1 MPKTKIIISVT
12 SDLCTDQRVQK
23 VSLSL
28 YEAGYDILLLGRQLR
43 KSRSFDSVY
52 PFKRFRLIFEKGF
65 LFYAEFN
72 IRLFFFLLF
81 KRVDIMLSNDTDTL
95 IPNFLIA
102 KIRRKKLVFDA
113 HELFPEVPEVTDR
126 KPVKAVWTG
135 VENIIFPHLKNCYT
149 VCQSIADYYNKR
161 YGINMEVIHNFSYIE
176 REKLTPKLNFKD
188 KKIILYQ
195 GAVNV
200 GRGIEW
206 VIDAMPF
213 IENAILVI
221 IGKGD
226 IYSQLKLKVNEMNL
240 NNKVIFVGKVHPT
253 ELPAYTC
260 SANIGLCLL
269 EPKGLSYYYSLPN
282 RIFDFMAAGVPVL
295 ATDFPEIANVVKTH
309 RTGKVISHYE
319 PTYLVETIQNMF
331 VEWNEK
337 EKERIKDL
345 SKNFCWE
352 KEEKK
357 LISIFQQS
365 KK

>member
-1 MPKTKIIISVT
+1 MPKTRVIISVT

-28 YEAGYDILLLGRQLR
+28 YEAGYDVLLVGRKL
-43 KSRSFDSVY
+43 KESRSFDSAY
-52 PFKRFRLIFEKGF
+52 PFKRFQLIFEKGF
-65 LFYAEFN
+65 LFYAEFS

-81 KRVDIMLSNDTDTL
+81 KRVDIVLSNDTDTL
-95 IPNFLIA
+95 MPNFLIA

-113 HELFPEVPEVTDR
+113 HELFSEMPEVTNR
-126 KPVKAVWTG
+126 KIVKAIWISI
-135 VENIIFPHLKNCYT
+135 ENIIFPHLKNCYT

-161 YGINMEVIHNFSYIE
+161 YGINMQVIHNFSYTE
-176 REKLTPKLNFKD
+176 REKPIPKLDFEG

-213 IENAILVI
+213 IQNAVLVI

-226 IYSQLKLKVNEMNL
+226 IYSQLKLKVRAMNL
-240 NNKVIFVGKVHPT
+240 NNKVIFVGKVNPT

-260 SANIGLCLL
+260 SASIGLCLL
-269 EPKGLSYYYSLPN
+269 EHNGLSYYFSLPN

-319 PTYLVETIQNMF
+319 PAYLAETIQNMLL
-331 VEWNEK
+331 EWSET
-337 EKERIKDL
+337 EKERLKDL

-352 KEEKK
+352 QEEKK
-357 LISIFQQS
+357 LISIFHQC

>member
-1 MPKTKIIISVT
+1 MTKTNIIISVT

-28 YEAGYDILLLGRQLR
+28 YEAGYNVLLVGRKQR
-43 KSRSFDSVY
+43 ESKPFHSAY
-52 PFKRFRLIFEKGF
+52 PFKRLRLIFEKGF

-72 IRLFFFLLF
+72 LRLFFLLLF
-81 KRVDIMLSNDTDTL
+81 KPVDILLSNDTDTL
-95 IPNFLIA
+95 VPNFIITKL
-102 KIRRKKLVFDA
+102 RRKKLVFDA

-126 KPVKAVWTG
+126 KLVKAIWTSI
-135 VENIIFPHLKNCYT
+135 ENIIFPHLKNCYT

-161 YGINMEVIHNFSYIE
+161 YGINMQVIHNFSYTE
-176 REKLTPKLNFKD
+176 REKPKPILDFNG

-200 GRGIEW
+200 GRGLEW
-206 VIDAMPF
+206 VIDAMPLM
-213 IENAILVI
+213 ENTILVI
-221 IGKGD
+221 VGKGD
-226 IYSQLKLKVNEMNL
+226 IYSRIKLKVREMNL
-240 NNKVIFVGKVHPT
+240 NNKVIFVGKIQPT

-282 RIFDFMAAGVPVL
+282 RIFDFMAAGVPIL

-309 RTGKVISHYE
+309 RTGEVISHYE
-319 PTYLVETIQNMF
+319 PAYLAETIQNMLG
-331 VEWNEK
+331 EWDEK
-337 EKERIKDL
+337 EKERLKNL
-345 SKNFCWE
+345 SENFCWE
-352 KEEKK
+352 KEEKN
-357 LISIFQQS
+357 LTSIFQQS

>member
-1 MPKTKIIISVT
+1 MRKTRIIISVT

-28 YEAGYDILLLGRQLR
+28 YEAGYDVLLVGRKQ
-43 KSRSFDSVY
+43 KQSPSFYSAY
-52 PFKRFRLIFEKGF
+52 PFKRLRLIFEKSF

-81 KRVDIMLSNDTDTL
+81 KRVDIVLSNDTDTL

-126 KPVKAVWTG
+126 KLVKAVWTS

-161 YGINMEVIHNFSYIE
+161 YGINMQVIPNFSYS
-176 REKLTPKLNFKD
+176 EKEKPTPQLDFKG

-206 VIDAMPF
+206 VIDAMPL
-213 IENAILVI
+213 IENAVLVI

-226 IYSQLKLKVNEMNL
+226 IYSQLKLKVREMNL
-240 NNKVIFVGKVHPT
+240 NNKVIFVGKVNPT

-282 RIFDFMAAGVPVL
+282 RIFDFMAAGVPIL
-295 ATDFPEIANVVKTH
+295 ATDFPEIANVVQTH
-309 RTGKVISHYE
+309 CTGKVISHYE
-319 PTYLVETIQNMF
+319 PAYLAETIQNMLS
-331 VEWNEK
+331 EWDEK
-337 EKERIKDL
+337 EKERLKNL